1 MKCGLQYVPL
11 LVAIVLLNAARLPAQ
26 VTPSSPIATLQAVNV
41 TASRVA
47 ASEVE
52 GPEAIERYD
61 DAQIASTGAFS
72 VQEFLSSLPAAEEGT
87 QQLVL
92 IDGRPT
98 FLDPA
103 TLPLGMIAGID
114 VSQDGSMPSIGAYS
128 GGRIINIRLKPS
140 YVGGEVGG
148 KFSGTFAGGG
158 SSLTTRFSSTSNR
171 GKWRTLVS
179 LELSRNAALSALD
192 REFSRDQD
200 HRPRG
205 GRDFRLSWGYPAVIQ
220 SVSGVLP
227 GVASRVALVAPQPE
241 ANASTSPLF
250 LPGDPA
256 VGATASNQRR
266 FDTARYLSLVP
277 PSERA
282 SLNFELSYAL
292 TERVRLAFSGS
303 HSRTETRR
311 PGAPP
316 VTPLS
321 ATTLV
326 PAALNPFGQDVR
338 VGLVHVEFGATEQ
351 RTLSERTQFGLQAG
365 GRWGKAWR
373 WDSRLGHR
381 RDGSRQT
388 TPDLDPALF
397 SLALRQA
404 DPALRFDPF
413 VDAAWQP
420 VNAHLYPALL
430 GERRSSNLRQ
440 SSEIDFSIKGPLAQW
455 RSGAVTL
462 NADAEVEHAERERI
476 SNRITGGPLTRS
488 QVESIAQEISAG
500 LNLPF
505 IGTRNPLPGIRR
517 LETQLSG
524 QYMTATDGAGES
536 DADVGL
542 VWAPSKAVLFR
553 GRTSINV
560 ETPTREFAAGA
571 DRIVGE
577 SLIDPRR
584 GGETLSDVQ
593 AITRSLAVAES
604 EESELT
610 SFGVT
615 LEPPRLKGLRVTTT
629 YRDRRL
635 HRLYQNRFAVQD
647 VVNNELTLTGRVTRL
662 PPSAEDA
669 AQGRPGVITTV
680 DLTPGNTGEAS
691 QSGLDFS
698 VEYRMPEK
706 AFGALRVTVSAE
718 RQLNSRY
725 EILPGV
731 PFVQESG
738 GRFRRPEWSGD
749 GSLAWSRRGG
759 NASLRVRYSGALAAT
774 GTSLNAI
781 GATTLVDLN
790 AGYRFQSKPSPLA
803 RKKDLRFTVGIGNV
817 FDEPPP
823 WVDHVNG
830 FRSGSPLGR
839 TYSLALTLAL

>member
-1 MKCGLQYVPL
+1 MKRVTQGAIL
-11 LVAIVLLNAARLPAQ
+11 LLAIVVADVAWLHAQ
-26 VTPSSPIATLQAVNV
+26 VTPIAPITTLQAVNV

-47 ASEVE
+47 ASDVE

-72 VQEFLSSLPAAEEGT
+72 VQEFLASLPAAEEGT

-114 VSQDGSMPSIGAYS
+114 VSRDGSMPSIGAYS
-128 GGRIINIRLKPS
+128 SGRIINIRLKPA

-158 SSLTTRFSSTSNR
+158 SSFTTRLSSTSNR

-192 REFSRDQD
+192 RDFSRDQD

-205 GRDFRLSWGYPAVIQ
+205 GRDFRLGWGYPAVIQ
-220 SVSGVLP
+220 SVSGNLP
-227 GVASRVALVAPQPE
+227 GLGSRVALVAEQPD
-241 ANASTSPLF
+241 AGAPTSPLF

-256 VGATASNQRR
+256 VGTSAANQRR
-266 FDTARYLSLVP
+266 FDTARYLALVP

-316 VTPLS
+316 VTPVS
-321 ATTLV
+321 ANTLV

-338 VGLVHVEFGATEQ
+338 VGLLHVEFGATEQ
-351 RTLSERTQFGLQAG
+351 HTLSERTQFGLQAG

-388 TPDLDPALF
+388 TPDLDPTLF
-397 SLALRQA
+397 AEALRQV
-404 DPALRFDPF
+404 DPSLRFNPF
-413 VDAAWQP
+413 VDATLQP

-440 SSEIDFSIKGPLAQW
+440 SSEIDLSVRGPLAQW
-455 RSGAVTL
+455 RGGAVTL
-462 NADAEVEHAERERI
+462 NADAEVEHAERERV

-505 IGTRNPLPGIRR
+505 VGTRNPLPGIRR

-536 DADVGL
+536 DAEVGL
-542 VWAPSKAVLFR
+542 VWSPSKAVLFR
-553 GRTSINV
+553 GRASVNV

-584 GGETLSDVQ
+584 GGETLNDVQ
-593 AITRSLAVAES
+593 AVTRSLAPAES
-604 EESELT
+604 EESEST

-615 LEPPRLKGLRVTTT
+615 LEPPKVKGLRVSTT
-629 YRDRRL
+629 YRDRRQ

-662 PPSAEDA
+662 PASTEDA

-691 QSGLDFS
+691 QTGLDFS
-698 VEYRMPEK
+698 FEYRMPEK
-706 AFGALRVTVSAE
+706 AFGTLRATVSAE
-718 RQLNSRY
+718 RQLQSRY

-731 PFVQESG
+731 PFVQEG
-738 GRFRRPEWSGD
+738 GSRFRRPKWSGD
-749 GSLAWSRRGG
+749 GTLAWSRRGG
-759 NASLRVRYSGALAAT
+759 NASVRVRYSGPVAAT
-774 GTSLNAI
+774 GASRNAI
-781 GATTLVDLN
+781 EATTLVDLN
-790 AGYRFQSKPSPLA
+790 AGYRFQSKPNPFT
-803 RKKDLRFTVGIGNV
+803 RKKDLRLTVGISNA

>member
-1 MKCGLQYVPL
+1 
-11 LVAIVLLNAARLPAQ
+11 
-26 VTPSSPIATLQAVNV
+26 
-41 TASRVA
+41 
-47 ASEVE
+47 
-52 GPEAIERYD
+52 
-61 DAQIASTGAFS
+61 
-72 VQEFLSSLPAAEEGT
+72 
-87 QQLVL
+87 
-92 IDGRPT
+92 
-98 FLDPA
+98 
-103 TLPLGMIAGID
+103 
-114 VSQDGSMPSIGAYS
+114 
-128 GGRIINIRLKPS
+128 
-140 YVGGEVGG
+140 
-148 KFSGTFAGGG
+148 
-158 SSLTTRFSSTSNR
+158 
-171 GKWRTLVS
+171 
-179 LELSRNAALSALD
+179 
-192 REFSRDQD
+192 
-200 HRPRG
+200 
-205 GRDFRLSWGYPAVIQ
+205 
-220 SVSGVLP
+220 
-227 GVASRVALVAPQPE
+227 
-241 ANASTSPLF
+241 
-250 LPGDPA
+250 
-256 VGATASNQRR
+256 
-266 FDTARYLSLVP
+266 
-277 PSERA
+277 
-282 SLNFELSYAL
+282 
-292 TERVRLAFSGS
+292 
-303 HSRTETRR
+303 
-311 PGAPP
+311 
-316 VTPLS
+316 
-321 ATTLV
+321 
-326 PAALNPFGQDVR
+326 
-338 VGLVHVEFGATEQ
+338 
-351 RTLSERTQFGLQAG
+351 
-365 GRWGKAWR
+365 
-373 WDSRLGHR
+373 
-381 RDGSRQT
+381 
-388 TPDLDPALF
+388 LF
-397 SLALRQA
+397 SAALRQA

-413 VDAAWQP
+413 VDATHQP
-420 VNAHLYPALL
+420 VNAQLYPSLL

-440 SSEIDFSIKGPLAQW
+440 SSEIDLSVKGPLAQW

-462 NADAEVEHAERERI
+462 NADAEVEHAERERV
-476 SNRITGGPLTRS
+476 SNRITGGPMTRS

-505 IGTRNPLPGIRR
+505 FGTRNSLPGIRR

-536 DADVGL
+536 DLEIGL
-542 VWAPSKAVLFR
+542 IWAPSRALLFR
-553 GRTSINV
+553 GRTSVNV

-584 GGETLSDVQ
+584 GGETISDVQ

-615 LEPPRLKGLRVTTT
+615 VEPPQLKGLRVTTT
-629 YRDRRL
+629 YRDRRQ

-662 PPSAEDA
+662 PPSTEDA
-669 AQGRPGVITTV
+669 AQGKPGMITTV

-691 QSGLDFS
+691 QTGLDFS

-706 AFGALRVTVSAE
+706 AFGSLRMTVSAE
-718 RQLNSRY
+718 RQLSSRY

-738 GRFRRPEWSGD
+738 SRFRRPDWSGD

-803 RKKDLRFTVGIGNV
+803 RKKDLRLTAGIGNV